1 MKPPLPGDASPF
13 AFGDDP
19 NDHRPRDPSSF
30 YLLGTVLFIAS
41 LAMLFGASMI
51 GYLQS
56 LPDHVDLQLPAALW
70 LSTFV
75 LLGSGVTIQLAA
87 NAARRDDQPGTHL
100 WLIATGVTTFL
111 FLAIQTPCMI
121 ALLMDHGRF
130 AAEAQT
136 GVYGFTFTLIVLHA
150 AHVIGGM
157 APIIWMLVRTSR
169 DRVDTR
175 RPAAPNAAPGAVR
188 ACAVYWHFLEIV
200 WLVMFATFLTV

>member
-87 NAARRDDQPGTHL
+87 NAARRDDQPGKDPA
-100 WLIATGVTTFL
+100 ITGA
-111 FLAIQTPCMI
+111 LAIFEWSRCFADGESPQPSRFPPLG
-121 ALLMDHGRF
+121 ADDAYYSASLLLMTTMALDER
-130 AAEAQT
+130 AQPQ
-136 GVYGFTFTLIVLHA
+136 F
-150 AHVIGGM
+150 
-157 APIIWMLVRTSR
+157 
-169 DRVDTR
+169 
-175 RPAAPNAAPGAVR
+175 
-188 ACAVYWHFLEIV
+188 
-200 WLVMFATFLTV
+200 